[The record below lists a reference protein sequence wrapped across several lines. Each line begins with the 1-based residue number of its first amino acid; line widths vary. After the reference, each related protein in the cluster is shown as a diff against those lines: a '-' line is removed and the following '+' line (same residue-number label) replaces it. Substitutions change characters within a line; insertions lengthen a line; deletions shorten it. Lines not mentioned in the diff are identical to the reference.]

1 MAEIHIYV
9 YIYYVDKSVLVE
21 NRLLLKFI
29 RNYIRDLNGSED
41 IDDVISLSYTVV
53 CAKLLLSI

>member
-9 YIYYVDKSVLVE
+9 YIHYVDKSVLVE